1 MEYSVIRTGSAPAP
15 VGPYSQAVVAGNTV
29 FCSGQLAI
37 DPATGSLVTGDIQ
50 AQATQIMN
58 NIAAVLEE
66 AGSSLSQIVK
76 VTIFFTN
83 LDNFAAVNEVYGSF
97 FEGKYPARSA
107 IQVSRLPLNADI
119 EIECIAV
126 R

>member
-1 MEYSVIRTGSAPAP
+1 MDYSVVRTDGAPAP
-15 VGPYSQAVVAGNTV
+15 VGPYSQAVVAGDTV
-29 FCSGQLAI
+29 YCSGQLAI
-37 DPATGSLVTGDIQ
+37 DPVTGTLNTGDIQ
-50 AQATQIMN
+50 AQATQIMKN
-58 NIAAVLEE
+58 MAAVLKE
-66 AGSSLSQIVK
+66 AGSSLAKVVK

-107 IQVSRLPLNADI
+107 IQVSRLPLNAEI
-119 EIECIAV
+119 EIECIAL